1 MPEKTMKDISHT
13 PPYGN
18 GAGRVWERG
27 HEYETDEA
35 DASTGEVDETAP
47 PADD

>member
-1 MPEKTMKDISHT
+1 MSEETMKEISHT

-35 DASTGEVDETAP
+35 GVSSGEAEETAP

>member
-1 MPEKTMKDISHT
+1 MSDETMKDVSHT

-18 GAGRVWERG
+18 GADRVWERG
-27 HEYETDEA
+27 HEYEADAVEASPAEA
-35 DASTGEVDETAP
+35 DETQT